1 MNGHADIVK
10 LLIEVG
16 QADINTKDSLVS
28 HSNCITKHIIGPNF
42 DDQIVPITSYEVN
55 KSIRHMI

>member
-1 MNGHADIVK
+1 MNGHADTVK

-16 QADINTKDSLVS
+16 QADVNTKDIVS
-28 HSNCITKHIIGPNF
+28 HSNCIAKNIIGPNF
-42 DDQIVPITSYEVN
+42 DNQIVPITSYEVN

>member
-16 QADINTKDSLVS
+16 QADVNTKDIVS